1 MGKIITAKDL
11 LKEKG
16 FALNKF
22 DTAGFMN
29 AVAGYFSER
38 DINSKL
44 VLYRLRFIDVKTIE
58 EVERM
63 KKDGEYGWD
72 YHEYWNLSDDDRE
85 SGWKTMSID
94 SDEMFDYSCRNY
106 GSEGFSD
113 FAFKNHGSTLP
124 FSSTYIV
131 VDKPFYENS
140 LSMLRI
146 MGGYVVEKKRGKLS
160 GTAVVSL
167 V

>member
-16 FALNKF
+16 FVLNKF
-22 DTAGFMN
+22 DTTGFMN
-29 AVAGYFSER
+29 TVAEYFSER

-44 VLYRLRFIDVKTIE
+44 VVFLQRFLDIKTYE

-63 KKDGEYGWD
+63 KTDGEYGWD

-85 SGWKTMSID
+85 RGWKFMNID
-94 SDEMFDYSCRNY
+94 SDKAFEYSLRNY
-106 GSEGFSD
+106 GSEGFSNY
-113 FAFKNHGSTLP
+113 ASRISSHVLY
-124 FSSTYIV
+124 SSTYIV

-160 GTAVVSL
+160 GVATVSL